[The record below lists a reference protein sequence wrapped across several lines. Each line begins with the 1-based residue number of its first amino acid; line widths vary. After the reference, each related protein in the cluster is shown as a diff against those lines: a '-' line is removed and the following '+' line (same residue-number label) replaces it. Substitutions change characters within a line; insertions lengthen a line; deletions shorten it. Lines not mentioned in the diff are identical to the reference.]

1 MNNIEL
7 NNHNSEKSAYLA
19 GKSAPSKIRTKEH
32 LHHLQQFFK
41 IMLFTWAF
49 RFKWSIGK

>member
-19 GKSAPSKIRTKEH
+19 GKSVHIKSDERTLTSFENNFLKFTSIRLINIKM
-32 LHHLQQFFK
+32 
-41 IMLFTWAF
+41 I
-49 RFKWSIGK
+49 